1 MNTESRTI
9 NATRNI
15 LWGYIASFSRIILE
29 FVLRTVFIQQI
40 GSTYLGV
47 NGLYTNVLGI
57 LSLSELGI
65 GTSMNFSLY
74 RPVAENDTEKIKSLM
89 KFYCKAYRIIAMA
102 VAVMGIVMIPFLP
115 VIIKNA
121 DSITQN
127 ELIIYYLIYLFNT
140 VTSYCVSYKY
150 SLVNAYQHNYI
161 ITKIEMYFK
170 CITIFAQIIVLFVF
184 KNFLMYLLIQAL
196 IGIVQKIFLSIYIDK
211 KYPILRDRNVSAIS
225 EDDKKL
231 LKDNVKGTL
240 VHKLGEAA
248 IYQTDNIIISSFI
261 SITLV
266 GYVSNYTLVINAVA
280 TFTNAIFNSLI
291 SGYGN
296 FIVKESRER
305 QEELLY
311 INQFLSFVIYGF
323 VTVCL
328 FILIQPF
335 ITVWLGAEHKIDN
348 FSAYLMMINVYFSG
362 ERLMLGNYKTAA
374 GIFLQ
379 DRWITVLRSI
389 LNIVLSVVFV
399 KLIGLPG
406 IYLGTVIQGI
416 VGNLFTP
423 AIVYKNM
430 FNKTSHRYY
439 LNSLKYLS
447 AMAIMLAVTYAVSIN
462 TFKTE
467 TVTSFVITVMATV
480 VITGIVYLVFFWNNK
495 YFLILRQKASAL
507 IYRN

>member
-1 MNTESRTI
+1 
-9 NATRNI
+9 
-15 LWGYIASFSRIILE
+15 
-29 FVLRTVFIQQI
+29 
-40 GSTYLGV
+40 
-47 NGLYTNVLGI
+47 
-57 LSLSELGI
+57 
-65 GTSMNFSLY
+65 
-74 RPVAENDTEKIKSLM
+74 
-89 KFYCKAYRIIAMA
+89 
-102 VAVMGIVMIPFLP
+102 
-115 VIIKNA
+115 
-121 DSITQN
+121 
-127 ELIIYYLIYLFNT
+127 
-140 VTSYCVSYKY
+140 
-150 SLVNAYQHNYI
+150 
-161 ITKIEMYFK
+161 MYFK